1 MPLPLSRMSESDLVN
16 LEQFRRKTPVTADSS
31 ESGSNSGKNT
41 GTGGSS
47 QSVPNQIGHI
57 PEEQE
62 YRAYSV
68 TG

>member
-47 QSVPNQIGHI
+47 QSVPN
-57 PEEQE
+57 
-62 YRAYSV
+62 
-68 TG
+68 